1 MTAHPGATATI
12 SAGVTGTQQADV
24 MASFSSRGGPGQ
36 TLGVSKPDIT
46 APGVQILA
54 GHTPASVDLATGP
67 TGQLFQAIAGTS
79 MSSPHIA
86 GSGALLKDLHP
97 TWTPGQIKSALMTTA
112 KTSGLKKEDGTTPF
126 NAFDAGSGRVD
137 LRVAGDPGLTFDV
150 TGAEYL
156 AHPTDLYT
164 TNYPSI
170 YHPSMPGVITLTR
183 TAHNLQGSKTEWKLK
198 ATSPSDFKI
207 SVPSKIKL
215 DPNAD
220 KSFDIK
226 LDASAVPLGQV
237 RFGTITLT
245 QSKGGHRVLHLP
257 VTIVRGQAALT
268 WTKSCTPTD
277 IAKGAITSC
286 TLTLVNPT
294 LNDATYVIAD
304 KMPKQLKL
312 DPTSIVGGFSN
323 SDEDKVKANGT
334 IPASQPPNVTIAP
347 GSSPAG
353 GYLPLSAYGIPPI
366 AGVGDDT
373 ITNFNVPAFTYA
385 GGTYTSVGV
394 SSNGYVV
401 VGGGSGP
408 DNSINNQNF
417 PNVAR
422 PNNVLALFWT
432 DLNPAAAGAVRIGTL
447 TDGADTW
454 IVVDW
459 AGVREFSSASKV
471 VSFETWIG
479 VNGDAHPAEDISYAY
494 GAITGGAN
502 GDGGFLT
509 VGAENVQGNRGQN
522 TYFNG
527 VGSLPTNGTQLRV
540 AGTAGTTSSLTITF
554 NASGKKTGAWRNC
567 ATLDSDAFLGTSY
580 ACQDG
585 NVH

>member
-1 MTAHPGATATI
+1 
-12 SAGVTGTQQADV
+12 
-24 MASFSSRGGPGQ
+24 
-36 TLGVSKPDIT
+36 
-46 APGVQILA
+46 
-54 GHTPASVDLATGP
+54 
-67 TGQLFQAIAGTS
+67 
-79 MSSPHIA
+79 
-86 GSGALLKDLHP
+86 
-97 TWTPGQIKSALMTTA
+97 MTTA
-112 KTSGLKKEDGTTPF
+112 KTAGLVKEDGTPF

-183 TAHNLQGSKTEWKLK
+183 TAHNLQGSKTEWKVK

-207 SVPSKIKL
+207 SVPSKIKV
-215 DPNAD
+215 NGGAD
-220 KSFDIK
+220 ESFDIK

-277 IAKGAITSC
+277 IAKNAITSC
-286 TLTLVNPT
+286 TLTLTNPT

-304 KMPKQLKL
+304 KMPSQLKL

-323 SDEDKVKANGT
+323 SDKDKVKANGT
-334 IPASQPPNVTIAP
+334 IPASQPPNVAIAP

-353 GYLPLSAYGIPPI
+353 GYLPLSAFGILPI

-385 GGTYTSVGV
+385 GQIYTSVGV

-408 DNSINNQNF
+408 DNSITNQNF
-417 PNVAR
+417 PNVTR
-422 PNNVLALFWT
+422 PNNTLALFWT
-432 DLNPAAAGAVRIGTL
+432 DLNPAAAGSVRIGTL

-459 AGVREFSSASKV
+459 NGVREFSSASKV

-479 VNGDAHPAEDISYAY
+479 VNGDANPGEDISYAY

-527 VGSLPTNGTQLRV
+527 TGTLPVNGTQLRV
-540 AGTAGTTSSLTITF
+540 TGTAGTTSSLTITF
-554 NASGKKTGAWRNC
+554 DAWGKKTGTWRNC
-567 ATLDSDAFLGTSY
+567 ATLVSDAFLGTSY